1 MPEKEKQKR
10 LWNVGLGAGLLG
22 AMLLA
27 LKYAV
32 KRPTTT
38 PVPDTISSKVFTTK
52 VLHTSRGPIVYHESG
67 SGQPLIFVHSI
78 CLGGSSYEWSKIYPE
93 FAAGHRVIAMDWLGF
108 GESSRPNLQL
118 GATDYVRTL
127 AEFIRSTCW
136 EQPPVLI
143 GSGLGAGFCIYL
155 ASQHPEL
162 VSRLILLS
170 PTGSNDFGNQSLP
183 LNLKLAS
190 RTPMV
195 NRFVYRNRQST
206 KAAVQAWL
214 AKCGF
219 VNAGLVTAEMVDVFT
234 TCAQQYGA
242 EYSILNLQS
251 GLLNFDLEARFK
263 MVTQPVTLLWG
274 NRCVYPPMELAFR
287 FQGSIKNCNLVTL
300 QNAGAFAALES
311 PQEVIDAL
319 REELQNG
326 LRVYKS

>member
-22 AMLLA
+22 AILLA

-32 KRPTTT
+32 KRPTST

-93 FAAGHRVIAMDWLGF
+93 FAAGHRVIALDLIGF
-108 GESSRPNLQL
+108 GESARPNMQL
-118 GATDYVRTL
+118 GAADYVRTL

-136 EQPPVLI
+136 EQPPILI
-143 GSGLGAGFCIYL
+143 GSGLGAGFCAYL

-162 VSRLILLS
+162 VSRLILLT
-170 PTGSNDFGNQSLP
+170 PTGSNDFGNQRLP
-183 LNLKLAS
+183 LNLKLTS
-190 RTPMV
+190 RMPMV
-195 NRFVYRNRQST
+195 NRFVYRNYEST
-206 KAAVQAWL
+206 RSAVQSWL
-214 AKCGF
+214 TKCGF
-219 VNAGLVTAEMVDVFT
+219 VNPELVTAEMVDVFT

-263 MVTQPVTLLWG
+263 MLTQPVTLLWG
-274 NRCVYPPMELAFR
+274 NQSAYPPIEAAYW
-287 FQGSIKNCNLVTL
+287 FQSAIKNCNLVTL
-300 QNAGAFAALES
+300 QNTGVFAALES
-311 PQEVIDAL
+311 PQQVIDAL
-319 REELQNG
+319 REELQSK